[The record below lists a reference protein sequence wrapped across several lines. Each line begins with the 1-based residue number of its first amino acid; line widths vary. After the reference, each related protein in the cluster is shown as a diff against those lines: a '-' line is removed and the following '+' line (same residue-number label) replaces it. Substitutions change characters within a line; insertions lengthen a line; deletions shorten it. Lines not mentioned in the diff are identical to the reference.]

1 MRIKG
6 SIAKGLLVA
15 LAFTLIPASA
25 ISAQKVSA
33 GSVCKVQK
41 QKVTYKNK
49 VYKCVKSGKKLVW
62 NKGVVVQ
69 KPTPTPKPTPKTT
82 QTPTPDRKR
91 VVEGKRVRPGVD
103 LGGRR
108 II

>member
-62 NKGVVVQ
+62 NKGVANTFSNTFSN
-69 KPTPTPKPTPKTT
+69 K
-82 QTPTPDRKR
+82 
-91 VVEGKRVRPGVD
+91 
-103 LGGRR
+103 
-108 II
+108 

>member
-62 NKGVVVQ
+62 NKGVAVAKPVAVPQPKVAPKVQ
-69 KPTPTPKPTPKTT
+69 IA
-82 QTPTPDRKR
+82 
-91 VVEGKRVRPGVD
+91 
-103 LGGRR
+103 GGACSTVGE
-108 II
+108 